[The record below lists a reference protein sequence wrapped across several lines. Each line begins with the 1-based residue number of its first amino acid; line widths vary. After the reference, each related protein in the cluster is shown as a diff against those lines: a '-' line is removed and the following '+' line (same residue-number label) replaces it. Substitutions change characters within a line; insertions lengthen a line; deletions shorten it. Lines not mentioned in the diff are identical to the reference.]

1 MANTEIPK
9 NSIVVAGYDVTG
21 RITSTENEPLANIFI
36 VLYNPKLVSKNKKKL
51 ISNLWVFFLLE
62 TSGFRMFC

>member
-36 VLYNPKLVSKNKKKL
+36 VLYNPKLVSKKKIDIKFMDFYFML
-51 ISNLWVFFLLE
+51 FFSRNE
-62 TSGFRMFC
+62 WS